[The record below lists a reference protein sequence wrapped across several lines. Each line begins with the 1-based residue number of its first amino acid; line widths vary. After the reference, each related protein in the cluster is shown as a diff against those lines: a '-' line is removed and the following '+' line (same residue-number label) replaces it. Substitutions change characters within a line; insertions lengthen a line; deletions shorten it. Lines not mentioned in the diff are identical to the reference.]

1 MKWLYGAFGAV
12 LMCNAAYADAGE
24 MISVDTSD
32 PLYMPEIE
40 HLLSTTDV
48 TYGDDLLRLGQS
60 FSYGLNNRLM
70 ANANVHYQFDF
81 VRARKERGFSSIEL
95 GGIYRAGLADDN
107 SAHVSTDVLF
117 GARFAGNRH
126 VREPDFAKSSYFA
139 GLRVGRQ
146 WAGVTL
152 AGTVKS
158 TWVFDDARGMSYID
172 FIPEVYFRMI
182 EGWRAGAEFTARVA
196 TNDDFDREW

>member
-81 VRARKERGFSSIEL
+81 VRARK
-95 GGIYRAGLADDN
+95 
-107 SAHVSTDVLF
+107 
-117 GARFAGNRH
+117 
-126 VREPDFAKSSYFA
+126 
-139 GLRVGRQ
+139 
-146 WAGVTL
+146 
-152 AGTVKS
+152 
-158 TWVFDDARGMSYID
+158 
-172 FIPEVYFRMI
+172 
-182 EGWRAGAEFTARVA
+182 
-196 TNDDFDREW
+196 